1 MKLNK
6 PIRVKKTK
14 IRKTK
19 KPIKNRS
26 RPRKRFD
33 DRNQKYQNLWK
44 KVIRAINVLVNSS
57 FLTTAA
63 FAQSEDYII
72 DNYLT
77 HLTENSKTLN

>member
-63 FAQSEDYII
+63 FARV
-72 DNYLT
+72 
-77 HLTENSKTLN
+77 